1 MLEGRE
7 NNRPKNG
14 KEEKKQSNIMMA
26 HRRVYLK
33 NTLSSGQTD
42 NLSSLLSVYFGIRV
56 TITIVTIAAFPT
68 TALTIAAS

>member
-1 MLEGRE
+1 
-7 NNRPKNG
+7 
-14 KEEKKQSNIMMA
+14 MA